1 MFQELESK
9 FPRLKAIS
17 FSDDTTFLFTGTL
30 IKEVAKTLEEIGAE
44 AINWG
49 QRNKVEFQPSKIE
62 AVLFLRSWKAQRKGR
77 ETTTIIWF
85 GEEQIS
91 FQKKVTKWLGF

>member
-17 FSDDTTFLFTGTL
+17 FLDNTTFLFTGIL
-30 IKEVAKTLEEIGAE
+30 IKEVVKTLEEIGAE

-62 AVLFLRSWKAQRKGR
+62 AVLFSRSQKA
-77 ETTTIIWF
+77 
-85 GEEQIS
+85 
-91 FQKKVTKWLGF
+91 